1 MSAATAAVL
10 LVEDNPGDV
19 LLTRRAFAQSSLL
32 DTLHVAK
39 DGEEA
44 LDYLY
49 RRGTHGDAVRP
60 DLILLDIN
68 LPKVDGHEVLAQV
81 KADPDLRQIPVVMLT
96 SSDREQDVARSYDQ
110 HANSYVTKPES
121 ANGLR
126 DALACIEAYWLAL
139 VRRAAPPSVD

>member
-32 DTLHVAK
+32 EMLDVVT
-39 DGEEA
+39 DGEQA

-81 KADPDLRQIPVVMLT
+81 KSDPGLRQIPVVMLT
-96 SSDREQDVARSYDQ
+96 SSHRDQDIARSYDQ
-110 HANSYVTKPES
+110 HANSYVIKPGS
-121 ANGLR
+121 ASALFE
-126 DALACIEAYWLAL
+126 ALACIEAYWLGL
-139 VRRAAPPSVD
+139 VRRAGPPSSD